1 MINSKLKSRKL
12 WVAIA
17 GVVAILITNYTGRTL
32 STEQLIALISPVVAY
47 ILGQSVVDQAKEKA
61 NGNGFLSVESKKINS
76 TSDDNMHLVWKAA
89 IEQGY
94 EGNYES
100 FKTLISHLSIINTK

>member
-1 MINSKLKSRKL
+1 MMNNKLMSRKL

-76 TSDDNMHLVWKAA
+76 TSDDNLHLAWEVA
-89 IEQGY
+89 IKQGY
-94 EGNYES
+94 AGSYES
-100 FKTLISHLSIINTK
+100 FKTLINSLSIINTK